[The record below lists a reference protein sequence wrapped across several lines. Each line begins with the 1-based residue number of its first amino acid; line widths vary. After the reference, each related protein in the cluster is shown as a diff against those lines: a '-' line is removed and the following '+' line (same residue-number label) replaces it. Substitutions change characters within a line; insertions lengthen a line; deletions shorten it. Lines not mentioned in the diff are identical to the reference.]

1 MPNKPL
7 SDPQLANTDA
17 TFSWIATKIGM
28 AGGTLASVFGW
39 FTSNGAAVFVGIL
52 MTVLG
57 FVMNAWFQRRTD
69 ARELLYHQRKD
80 AREEA
85 EAALRR
91 EHEIRCEQRLEE
103 LHQAQLE
110 ALRNNCPITPDTS
123 HD

>member
-1 MPNKPL
+1 MPDKSISNH
-7 SDPQLANTDA
+7 QLENTDA

-28 AGGTLASVFGW
+28 GGGTLASIFGW
-39 FTSNGAAVFVGIL
+39 FTSNGAAVFIGIL
-52 MTVLG
+52 ITVLG
-57 FVMNAWFQRRTD
+57 FVMNAWFQRR
-69 ARELLYHQRKD
+69 RD

-85 EAALRR
+85 EANLRR
-91 EHEIRCEQRLEE
+91 EHQIMRELRLQE

>member
-1 MPNKPL
+1 MSNKSL

-17 TFSWIATKIGM
+17 AFSWIATKIGM
-28 AGGTLASVFGW
+28 AGGTLASIFGW

-57 FVMNAWFQRRTD
+57 FVMNAWFQRR
-69 ARELLYHQRKD
+69 RD

-91 EHEIRCEQRLEE
+91 EHEIKREQRLEE
-103 LHQAQLE
+103 MHQAQLE
-110 ALRNNCPITPDTS
+110 ALRNNCAISTDTS
-123 HD
+123 I

>member
-1 MPNKPL
+1 MSNKPL

-52 MTVLG
+52 ITILG
-57 FVMNAWFQRRTD
+57 FVMNAWFQRR
-69 ARELLYHQRKD
+69 RD

-85 EAALRR
+85 EANLRR
-91 EHEIRCEQRLEE
+91 EHQIMRELRLQE
-103 LHQAQLE
+103 LHQAQME
-110 ALRNNCPITPDTS
+110 TLRNNCPITPDTS

>member
-7 SDPQLANTDA
+7 SNPQFDSTDA

-52 MTVLG
+52 ITILG
-57 FVMNAWFQRRTD
+57 FVMNAWFQRRRD

-85 EAALRR
+85 ETALHR
-91 EHEIRCEQRLEE
+91 EHEIKREQRLEE
-103 LHQAQLE
+103 MHQAQLE
-110 ALRNNCPITPDTS
+110 ALRNNCAISTDTTI
-123 HD
+123 